1 MRLFQHDKVA
11 RPGFTSVRGVCVMK
25 PTKPIASA
33 EINKSSEMDVEGN
46 IRELTRASH
55 AFRQTENRDDETSAN
70 NLDTL
75 LVRVSEASTREIENL
90 IDELQKLRNKLQADG
105 SRIRRDIVEYAGLSQ
120 QVMQVTTIISD
131 SVKKLPAPSIVP

>member
-1 MRLFQHDKVA
+1 
-11 RPGFTSVRGVCVMK
+11 MK
-25 PTKPIASA
+25 STKPIAPA

-55 AFRQTENRDDETSAN
+55 AFSQSENRDDETSAN

>member
-1 MRLFQHDKVA
+1 
-11 RPGFTSVRGVCVMK
+11 MK
-25 PTKPIASA
+25 PTKPIGPT
-33 EINKSSEMDVEGN
+33 EINKPSEMDVEGD
-46 IRELTRASH
+46 IRELTRASN
-55 AFRQTENRDDETSAN
+55 AFRKAENRDDETSAN
-70 NLDTL
+70 SLDTL
-75 LVRVSEASTREIENL
+75 LGRVSEASTREIENL